1 MRRREMA
8 GCGHPLPFAAAAGL
22 ALGLALFAHQ
32 LLLTL
37 AAVVIGPL
45 PAVQTALYLSRK
57 DLSENAAQAASE
69 PAQETQAEPAQELPP
84 CLPVTLK
91 PTLSRWKAMRPAR
104 REPVP
109 SWKRTIRRAAGRNTF
124 PAAAAASRTTPAS
137 PAPTLP
143 PRSPTRSPLRGVE
156 QPRPADPH
164 HAHPCH

>member
-57 DLSENAAQAASE
+57 DLSENAAQAVSK

-91 PTLSRWKAMRPAR
+91 PTLSRWKR
-104 REPVP
+104 
-109 SWKRTIRRAAGRNTF
+109 
-124 PAAAAASRTTPAS
+124 
-137 PAPTLP
+137 
-143 PRSPTRSPLRGVE
+143 
-156 QPRPADPH
+156 
-164 HAHPCH
+164 